1 MVLLRVGWFC
11 GWVWLIV
18 VLRGLGVFGFDSHAR
33 WVCLFWMGLVLSL
46 VMWFVDGVG
55 GCEFGGEFV

>member
-1 MVLLRVGWFC
+1 M
-11 GWVWLIV
+11 

-46 VMWFVDGVG
+46 VMWFVGGVG